1 MIITIGGLAGTGTTT
16 ASEILSKK
24 LNIPYVSAGDIFRQM
39 AKEYEMSILK
49 FGEFAENNIDV
60 DIEIDKRQKKIA
72 ENSENLIV
80 EGRLSAYFVESDLKI
95 WMIAPLI
102 IRAERICERE
112 SKSFDLA
119 TNEIKIREDSESKRY
134 LKIHNI
140 DINNLDI
147 YDLIINTNSF
157 NPDSIV
163 EIINSTLKV
172 I

>member
-16 ASEILSKK
+16 SSEILSKK
-24 LNIPYVSAGDIFRQM
+24 LKIPYISAGDIFRQM
-39 AKEYEMSILK
+39 AKEYDMSILK
-49 FGEFAENNIDV
+49 FSEFAENNIDI
-60 DIEIDKRQKKIA
+60 DLEIDKRQKEIA
-72 ENSENLIV
+72 KNSKNLIV

-95 WMIAPLI
+95 WMIAPLTV
-102 IRAERICERE
+102 RAKRICERE

-119 TNEIKIREDSESKRY
+119 TSEIKIREDSEAKRY
-134 LKIHNI
+134 LEIHNI
-140 DINNLDI
+140 NINNLDI

-157 NPDSIV
+157 NPGSIV

>member
-1 MIITIGGLAGTGTTT
+1 MIITIGGLVGTGTTT

-24 LNIPYVSAGDIFRQM
+24 LKIPFVSAGNIFRQM

-49 FGEFAENNIDV
+49 FGEFAENNIDI
-60 DIEIDKRQKKIA
+60 DIEIDKRQKEIA

-80 EGRLSAYFVESDLKI
+80 EGRLSAYFVESDLNI
-95 WMIAPLI
+95 WMIAPLNVRI
-102 IRAERICERE
+102 ERICERE

-119 TNEIKIREDSESKRY
+119 TDEIKIREDSEAKRY
-134 LKIHNI
+134 LEIHNI